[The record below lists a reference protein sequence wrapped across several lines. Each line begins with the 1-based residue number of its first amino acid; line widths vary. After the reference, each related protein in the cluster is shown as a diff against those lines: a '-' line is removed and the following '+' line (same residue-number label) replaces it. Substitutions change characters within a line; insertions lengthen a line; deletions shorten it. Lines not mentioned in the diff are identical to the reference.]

1 LDFVALRSAV
11 AGRAAFYDVAD
22 IDVLALDADRLEHSV
37 QELACPPH
45 KRESLLVLIGAGP
58 FAHENKLRL
67 RAALTKDNRLAACR
81 QAAAMAVAQVRAN
94 LLQGLAL
101 TPRRRRGLEQV
112 EGLRRKGRGSG
123 FETGESGIGSRGS
136 GTGTRLGNEF

>member
-1 LDFVALRSAV
+1 RSAV

-45 KRESLLVLIGAGP
+45 KRESLLIFIGAGP
-58 FAHENKLRL
+58 FAHENKLRA
-67 RAALTKDNRLAACR
+67 RAALTKDDRLAARR
-81 QAAAMAVAQVRAN
+81 QAAALAVAQVRAN

-112 EGLRRKGRGSG
+112 EGLWGKSGSSGLGARGAG
-123 FETGESGIGSRGS
+123 KSRGS
-136 GTGTRLGNEF
+136 GLGLRGFWPGARN